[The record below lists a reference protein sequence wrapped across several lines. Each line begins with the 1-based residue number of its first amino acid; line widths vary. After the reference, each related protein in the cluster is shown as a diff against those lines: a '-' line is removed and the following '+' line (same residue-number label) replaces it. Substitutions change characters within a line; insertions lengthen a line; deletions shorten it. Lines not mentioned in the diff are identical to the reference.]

1 MTPLALFAPWFAT
14 AFFDWPKIGILSDPS
29 RTFGPSEF
37 STWPILHPW
46 APGALLGLLGPPWAL
61 LGTSLGPP
69 WASLGLLRSF
79 YIHKLP
85 INRTSGRYLY
95 IM

>member
-1 MTPLALFAPWFAT
+1 MTLSHFGPLSPEFVTQSWRQ
-14 AFFDWPKIGILSDPS
+14 IGTLSDPS

-37 STWPILHPW
+37 STWPIEHPW
-46 APGALLGLLGPPWAL
+46 APGALLGLPGTQGGTSWDL
-61 LGTSLGPP
+61 LGTSLGL
-69 WASLGLLRSF
+69 LGSI

-95 IM
+95 EK